1 MKKLSISKRIRSGLF
16 MGSITMNLL
25 GAIFLLL
32 FLLLKLDVISFGSRG
47 GMKRIPNITHI

>member
-47 GMKRIPNITHI
+47 GV